1 MDDKPMVTPISPGY
15 PPQGGYTPPPS
26 YPQGGYAPPPPPQ
39 RSAIAGCFALT
50 MGLGL
55 AFSLLLNLLLL
66 GSKGGGVSGG
76 DSTAS
81 GPSGYHE
88 KVIEGEG
95 DAKIVI
101 IRVEG
106 VIAEHQEAGGLFG
119 GGASESLPK
128 KIHDQLEKAKKDAE
142 VKAVLLA
149 VDSPGGTVT
158 ASDEIWNEL
167 SKFRATA
174 SKPLIVH
181 QGALAASG
189 GYYISAAGDEIWAS
203 PTTITGSIGVIMQGM
218 NFNKLMKDHGVTDM
232 TITSG
237 PNKAL
242 LSPFSEPSDEHRKIL
257 QETVDD
263 MYGRFCHVVAEGL
276 ARRTAKKEDDVMAE
290 VKKLADGRIY
300 TAKQALDLKLVDK
313 IGYLDE
319 AFDSAKK
326 RAGVTTAKL
335 VRYTKQ
341 PSFMDVLSGNMDAK
355 VDIGRGV
362 SIKVDPGV
370 LDELRSPRFL
380 MLWQGE

>member
-1 MDDKPMVTPISPGY
+1 MDDKPTVTPISPGY
-15 PPQGGYTPPPS
+15 QPQGQYPAPNYGQFPPS
-26 YPQGGYAPPPPPQ
+26 APPQ
-39 RSAIAGCFALT
+39 RSAIAGCFAIAT
-50 MGLGL
+50 GLGL
-55 AFSLLLNLLLL
+55 AFSLLLNLLLI
-66 GSKGGGVSGG
+66 SAKGGGG
-76 DSTAS
+76 DGSTTA
-81 GPSGYHE
+81 GPLGYHE
-88 KVIEGEG
+88 KVVQGEG
-95 DAKIVI
+95 DAKIVLI
-101 IRVEG
+101 KVEG
-106 VIAEHQEAGGLFG
+106 VIAEHQDAGGLFG
-119 GGASESLPK
+119 ATSSESLPK
-128 KIHDQLEKAKKDAE
+128 KIHDQLEKAKKDAD

-167 SKFRATA
+167 SKFRQTA
-174 SKPLIVH
+174 GAKPLVVH

-218 NFNKLMKDHGVTDM
+218 NFHKLMKDHGVTDM

-242 LSPFSEPSDEHRKIL
+242 LSPMSEPSDEHRKIL

-276 ARRTAKKEDDVMAE
+276 ARRTQRKEDDVMPE

-326 RAGVTTAKL
+326 RAGLTGPARL
-335 VRYTKQ
+335 VRYSKQ
-341 PSFMDVLSGNMDAK
+341 PTFMDVLSGNMDAK
-355 VDIGRGV
+355 LDLAKGV
-362 SIKVDPGV
+362 SIKVDSRI
-370 LDELRSPRFL
+370 LDELQSPRFL
-380 MLWQGE
+380 VLWRGE